1 MITGRERCNPTEP
14 IAPLE
19 PTEDPAAEPATLPA
33 CEPRACATPVPSRA
47 APVALAPARNVRRVV
62 LRELEGVEGWEGV
75 EELGSCGLALRF
87 VIAAKLSAKP
97 VAAVASA

>member
-1 MITGRERCNPTEP
+1 MITGRARCKPIEP

-33 CEPRACATPVPSRA
+33 CELRACATPVPSRA

-62 LRELEGVEGWEGV
+62 LWELRVVLRESEGFEGWEGV
-75 EELGSCGLALRF
+75 EELGN
-87 VIAAKLSAKP
+87 
-97 VAAVASA
+97 